1 MDTLSIIAMI
11 ISLFLLLACSA
22 FFSGSETALFAVPRF
37 RIEAMREHRDP
48 RARRV
53 ARLLS
58 RPNHLLVAILVGN
71 LAVNVVL
78 TEILGY
84 RIAEWC
90 VQRRLSEMVAYLI
103 ATGAMTTLL
112 LLFGEVTPKI
122 IAVQNAERISLWIA
136 GPIALFCRAIRPI
149 QYLLEMITGV
159 ALAVM
164 RLFRLQADP
173 FVTEKD
179 VITALGI
186 GEEQGV
192 VEREERRMIQSIFE
206 FSDIQVEQIMVPRPD
221 MVILP
226 VDATCRQ
233 ALATVNRSGFSRI
246 PVYNQ
251 SIDDVVGVLYGKD
264 LLPFV
269 NRNDLDGPV
278 EPILRPPY
286 FVPPTKHVHELAA
299 ELRRR
304 KTHIAVV
311 VDEYGGT
318 AGLITLEDVIEEII
332 GEIEDESDVPEQMVE
347 KLDDRTFLVDAR
359 LELDELEELLGTD
372 LPKHEN
378 NTVGGL
384 VMELLGHV
392 PTGGE
397 ATECG
402 GAMMVV
408 EEVRG
413 RRVRRVRIEMGV
425 GLSPDESVEQETSR

>member
-1 MDTLSIIAMI
+1 MGTLYLIEMVGAVV
-11 ISLFLLLACSA
+11 LLGLSA

-37 RIEAMREHRDP
+37 RIEAMRDHRDP

-53 ARLLS
+53 ARLLA

-90 VQRRLSEMVAYLI
+90 VQRRLSDIAAYVI

-136 GPIALFCRAIRPI
+136 WPVAMFCRAIRPV
-149 QYLLEMITGV
+149 QYVLEIITRA

-173 FVTEKD
+173 FVTEED

-221 MVILP
+221 MVIISIE
-226 VDATCRQ
+226 ATRRH
-233 ALATVNRSGFSRI
+233 ALETVNRSGFSRM
-246 PVYNQ
+246 PVYDK
-251 SIDDVVGVLYGKD
+251 SVDDVVGVLYGKD

-269 NRNDLDGPV
+269 DRSDLDGPI
-278 EPILRPPY
+278 EPILRPAY

-304 KTHIAVV
+304 KTHMAIV

-318 AGLITLEDVIEEII
+318 AGLITLEDVLEEVI
-332 GEIEDESDVPEQMVE
+332 GEIEDESDVPEQMVRR
-347 KLDDRTFLVDAR
+347 LDDRTFLVDAR
-359 LELDELEELLGTD
+359 LELDELEELLGAE
-372 LPKHEN
+372 LPQHEH
-378 NTVGGL
+378 NTLGGL

-392 PTGGE
+392 PSGGE
-397 ATECG
+397 KTECS
-402 GAMMVV
+402 GATMVV

-413 RRVRRVRIEMGV
+413 RRVRRVRIEMPV
-425 GLSPDESVEQETSR
+425 GKTADELAEDDTS

>member
-1 MDTLSIIAMI
+1 MDALYVIELVAAAVLIA
-11 ISLFLLLACSA
+11 LSA

-37 RIEAMREHRDP
+37 RIEAMRVHRDP

-84 RIAEWC
+84 RIVEWC
-90 VQRRLSEMVAYLI
+90 VQRRLSEMAAYLI

-112 LLFGEVTPKI
+112 LLFGEVTPKVL
-122 IAVQNAERISLWIA
+122 AVQNAERVSLWIA
-136 GPIALFCRAIRPI
+136 RPVALFCRAVRPV
-149 QYLLEMITGV
+149 QYVLEMITSA

-192 VEREERRMIQSIFE
+192 VEREERRMVQSIFE
-206 FSDIQVEQIMVPRPD
+206 FSDTQVEQIMVPRPD

-226 VDATCRQ
+226 LEATRRQ
-233 ALATVNRSGFSRI
+233 ALATVNLSGFSRI
-246 PVYNQ
+246 PVYDQ

-278 EPILRPPY
+278 EPILRPAY

-304 KTHIAVV
+304 RTHMAVV

-318 AGLITLEDVIEEII
+318 AGLITLEDVLEEVI
-332 GEIEDESDVPEQMVE
+332 GEIEDESDVPEQMVR
-347 KLDDRTFLVDAR
+347 KVDDRTFLVDAR
-359 LELDELEELLGTD
+359 LELDELEELLGTE
-372 LPKHEN
+372 LPEHEN
-378 NTVGGL
+378 NTLGGL
-384 VMELLGHV
+384 VIELLGHV

-397 ATECG
+397 TTECG
-402 GAMMVV
+402 GARMVV
-408 EEVRG
+408 DEVRG
-413 RRVRRVRIEMGV
+413 RRVRRVRIEMPE
-425 GLSPDESVEQETSR
+425 GLPPDESGEDETSQ